1 MDLKS
6 GTELWSNLVDA
17 PAVAMPAI
25 YNYNGKEYVTFVVGG
40 NSILLPKVSD
50 QVVSFALPG

>member
-1 MDLKS
+1 
-6 GTELWSNLVDA
+6 VDA

-25 YNYNGKEYVTFVVGG
+25 YNYNGKEYVTFVAGG

-50 QVVSFALPG
+50 QIISFTLPK